1 MLTATGHKSL
11 APLFRIGLPASILGF
26 GFLVSIVSGWTVIGL
41 TTNGWESDPG
51 IPQFVLEGIVI
62 GAVISSFQWIVV
74 RRKVGIGLLPFML
87 MSSAGLAVA
96 WPVGELLADPAGWV
110 VSFMIFGF
118 GIGMAQLV
126 SFRRVPIRGYIWVAI
141 STLAWMSSSLPV
153 VTEALDFLLLLLIGA
168 GLFGVVLAL
177 SPILAI
183 RELERVKLA

>member
-1 MLTATGHKSL
+1 
-11 APLFRIGLPASILGF
+11 
-26 GFLVSIVSGWTVIGL
+26 
-41 TTNGWESDPG
+41 
-51 IPQFVLEGIVI
+51 
-62 GAVISSFQWIVV
+62 
-74 RRKVGIGLLPFML
+74 ML

-110 VSFMIFGF
+110 ISFMIFGF

-126 SFRRVPIRGYIWVAI
+126 SFRRVPIRGYIWVAM

-153 VTEALDFLLLLLIGA
+153 VTEALDFFLLLLIWA

-183 RELERVKLA
+183 RELERVKVA